1 MDKSNLELFKQAL
14 SEGVSNRFDKMAAEC
29 TEEIVCSDK
38 HNLAMKTIVYGKAD
52 TKRRLSPKAKRLI
65 AILVAAALL
74 LTSCGIIFHN
84 EIRQIFE
91 EVCNFFVAL
100 TYTEDGSKGATIEE
114 IYELSYLPEGYA
126 LKDEKI
132 RPVRIQYEFQNE
144 NGDFIWFE
152 QKLIDGTDFFI
163 DNEDGY
169 SKLNEISNYEIYYRY
184 TNTNHVYAW
193 NTGKYSI
200 KLKSTQ
206 QMTVQELNLIL
217 NGLVIK

>member
-38 HNLAMKTIVYGKAD
+38 HNLAMKTIIYGKAA

-74 LTSCGIIFHN
+74 LTSCGIIFRN

-91 EVCNFFVAL
+91 EFFVL
-100 TYTEDGSKGATIEE
+100 LSYDSDEDDIIEDV
-114 IYELSYLPEGYA
+114 YELGYLPDGYS

-144 NGDFIWFE
+144 NGDYIWFE
-152 QKLIDGTDFFI
+152 QKLLDGTDLYV
-163 DNEDGY
+163 DSENGY
-169 SKLNEISNYEIYYRY
+169 TKINIIKNYEVYYRY
-184 TNTNHVYAW
+184 TDGRYVYVW
-193 NTGKYSI
+193 NDGKHSMNLTSSVQI
-200 KLKSTQ
+200 STDEI
-206 QMTVQELNLIL
+206 VLIL
-217 NGLVIK
+217 NGLKIK

>member
-1 MDKSNLELFKQAL
+1 MDKSNLELFKRAL

-29 TEEIVCSDK
+29 TEEIVCSDN
-38 HNLAMKTIVYGKAD
+38 HNLAMKTIIYGKAA
-52 TKRRLSPKAKRLI
+52 TKRHLSPKAKRLI
-65 AILVAAALL
+65 AILVAAAIL
-74 LTSCGIIFHN
+74 LTSCGIIFRN

-152 QKLIDGTDFFI
+152 QKLLDGTDFYV
-163 DNEDGY
+163 DSENGY
-169 SKLNEISNYEIYYRY
+169 TKINNINNSEVYYRY
-184 TNTNHVYAW
+184 TGERHVYVW
-193 NTGKYSI
+193 NDGKHSMN
-200 KLKSTQ
+200 LNSS
-206 QMTVQELNLIL
+206 VQISSDEIILIL
-217 NGLVIK
+217 NGLKIK